1 MRDAVILLSWQS
13 GSGPPVQGFLV
24 VPASGFK
31 VLQILDLFA
40 VGLVLSCK
48 AI

>member
-1 MRDAVILLSWQS
+1 MRSFCSPDKVAQA
-13 GSGPPVQGFLV
+13 PVQGFLV

-40 VGLVLSCK
+40 VGLSSVV
-48 AI
+48 